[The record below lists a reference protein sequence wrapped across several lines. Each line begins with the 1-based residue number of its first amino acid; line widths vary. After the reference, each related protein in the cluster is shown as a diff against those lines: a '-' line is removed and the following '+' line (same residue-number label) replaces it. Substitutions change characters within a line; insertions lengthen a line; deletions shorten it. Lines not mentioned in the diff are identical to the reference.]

1 MTCCFTPSQRLSYIS
16 YVNKSLTKDHPSLK
30 TTYVFFFVFF
40 FFVFADVKNLSLAQ
54 HCFIKSIQSETSVSV
69 PVYV

>member
-1 MTCCFTPSQRLSYIS
+1 MGDMCFC
-16 YVNKSLTKDHPSLK
+16 
-30 TTYVFFFVFF
+30 FVFL

-54 HCFIKSIQSETSVSV
+54 HCFIKSVQSETSVSV